1 MTIALCFLNTE
12 EKSSWQDGV
21 DHIVILPTH
30 EPNANSIY
38 YHRHHL
44 QIEEKKKKDRGTLV
58 VGALFFK
65 TVLLHT
71 CQPQVFHHVNMG
83 YASIHPQISKASLL
97 YAKQSVRHLYRHDP
111 SHEYMSHVTLLLQM
125 VDAITSPKRL
135 IRTPNQVQLMYTCMK
150 KIRMTESLLDCCVV
164 KRVVP
169 CTTYGVP
176 EPTQTIAVKGL

>member
-1 MTIALCFLNTE
+1 MTIALCFQNTE

-30 EPNANSIY
+30 EPNTNCIY
-38 YHRHHL
+38 YHRHYL
-44 QIEEKKKKDRGTLV
+44 QIEEKKKKIEEHWWWGHCSLK
-58 VGALFFK
+58 LCCY
-65 TVLLHT
+65 T
-71 CQPQVFHHVNMG
+71 CQPQVFHHANMA
-83 YASIHPQISKASLL
+83 YASIRPQINKASLL

-135 IRTPNQVQLMYTCMK
+135 IRTPNQVQLMYTCMN